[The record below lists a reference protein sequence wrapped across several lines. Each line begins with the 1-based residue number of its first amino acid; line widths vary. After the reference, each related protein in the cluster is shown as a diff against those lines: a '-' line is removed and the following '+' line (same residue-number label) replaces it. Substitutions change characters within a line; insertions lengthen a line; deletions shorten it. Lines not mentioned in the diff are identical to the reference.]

1 MNTKVVGPAY
11 KEVAARNRNDPH
23 ALAKVEASIHDGG
36 HGKWGEVPMPPF
48 DHLSAVDLKTL
59 AEYVLRQ

>member
-1 MNTKVVGPAY
+1 LHRVRPCC
-11 KEVAARNRNDPH
+11 RN
-23 ALAKVEASIHDGG
+23 GG
-36 HGKWGEVPMPPF
+36 DRRVRGHLGGNGKWGEVPMPPF